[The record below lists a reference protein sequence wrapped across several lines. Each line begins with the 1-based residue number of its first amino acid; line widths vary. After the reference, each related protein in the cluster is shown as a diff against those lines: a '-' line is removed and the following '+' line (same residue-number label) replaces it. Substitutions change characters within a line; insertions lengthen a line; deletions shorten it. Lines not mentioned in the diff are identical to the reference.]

1 MRLSEDDLLEV
12 CSFAV
17 KKAVERGADEAEAYG
32 ISSVETEASLE
43 RNDVTLGKFHQA
55 SGIGIR
61 ILKNTALGFSSINTL
76 SREEVAASVE
86 AAIKIAS
93 KGSPDK
99 YNTLPKPSS
108 IQKVSG
114 ILDPEAENFR
124 PEDALRNAVNMLQT
138 ARGYDERVTVD
149 SGVFNT
155 SLTSHTV
162 VNSNGVECGES
173 TSNFTW
179 FIMGMAVDGGEVSS
193 FDFQFDG
200 THHVKK
206 IDVVETARSFAEN
219 VVGSLGSKRCDAFK
233 GTLILSPQAA
243 VELIVPTLVSSVNSN
258 NVQKGRSRFIGRLG
272 EEVASRDLTVVD
284 DASWSEGLAASSFDR
299 EGVPHSPLPIIENG
313 VLRSFLYNTY
323 TAGRDGVDSTGH
335 AAGDEESSPR
345 VGVTN
350 IILRQGSS
358 TFEDMLGEVE
368 RGILATRFSG
378 NVNPISGD
386 FSGVVKGGH
395 LIVGGEKV
403 HPLKETLIAGNIFEL
418 LKNISG
424 LSRERQKIFHY
435 LLPYIRAEDI
445 SVTSG

>member
-1 MRLSEDDLLEV
+1 MRLSEDYLLEV
-12 CSFAV
+12 CRFTV

-32 ISSVETEASLE
+32 ISSVETEASIE

-61 ILKNTALGFSSINTL
+61 ILKNRALGFSSINML

-86 AAIKIAS
+86 AALKIAS
-93 KGSPDK
+93 KGSHDP

-114 ILDPEAENFR
+114 ILDPEAENFHS
-124 PEDALRNAVNMLQT
+124 EDALRNAVDMLKT

-149 SGVFNT
+149 SGAFNT
-155 SLTSHTV
+155 SLTTHTV

-173 TSNFTW
+173 MSSFAW
-179 FIMGMAVDGGEVSS
+179 FIMGMAIEGGDVSS

-200 THHVKK
+200 THHVKSV
-206 IDVVETARSFAEN
+206 DAVETARRFAEN
-219 VVGSLGSKRCDAFK
+219 VVSSLGSKRCEAFK

-243 VELIVPTLVSSVNSN
+243 VELIIPTLVSSVNSN

-272 EEVASRDLTVVD
+272 EEVACGELTVTD
-284 DASWSEGLAASSFDR
+284 DATWSEGLAASSFDR
-299 EGVPHSPLPIIENG
+299 EGVPHRPLPIIEDG
-313 VLRSFLYNTY
+313 VLRYFLYNTY

-335 AAGDEESSPR
+335 AAGDEESSPK
-345 VGVTN
+345 VGATN
-350 IILRQGSS
+350 IIFRQGGL
-358 TFEDMLGEVE
+358 TVEELLGGVE

-378 NVNPISGD
+378 NFNPISGD

-395 LIVGGEKV
+395 LIVDGEKV

-424 LSRERQKIFHY
+424 LSKERQKIFHY